1 VLADVLEACMR
12 HGEGERDN
20 CASIEEVRRRR
31 TSASQPQRAAS
42 GPR

>member
-1 VLADVLEACMR
+1 VLADILESCVE

-31 TSASQPQRAAS
+31 TPTLQPQGGAS
-42 GPR
+42 RS